1 MQEIILKKKLL
12 TAVLSTALIGSG
24 VGHTFVNTDANIENT
39 MDANMNIQALAQSH
53 QGRSIVGD
61 WSGVLETGITNA
73 TLVLHVYQDSRG
85 ALSANFDT
93 LEHSGTPIDEITFD
107 GKVLKF
113 EIKRAFATFEGLVNN
128 ESTISGQF
136 VQAGQSY
143 SLEFERGIKSVEV
156 PNRPQ
161 EPKPPFP
168 YTEEHVFYDNLEA
181 GVTLSGTLTLPFSK
195 NPSPVVLL
203 ISGSG
208 PLDRDEALCPYQQLR
223 YRNIG
228 HKPFLVLADYLTRQG
243 IAVLRLDKR
252 GCGKS
257 TGNYDK
263 ATTQDFARDVFAG
276 VEYLKSRKE
285 VNPNQIG
292 LIGHSEGGIIAPMV
306 AAESKN
312 VAFIVLMAA
321 PAVNGEEIMYE
332 QRRLAQRASEE
343 SEETI
348 TQDHNFLKQ
357 LFTILKKEPDP
368 QIAAGQLREMV
379 KNHMAALQ
387 GTRGKANLALLERCG
402 QTTEWWRYFLLFDP
416 STALKQVKIPVL
428 ALYGEL
434 DQQASSTQNL
444 PIISKA
450 LEEAGNKDFT
460 IVELSRLNHFFQTCQ
475 DGSFGEYEKI
485 EETISPSVL
494 NLITEW
500 ILERTIQK

>member
-1 MQEIILKKKLL
+1 MLKTKLL
-12 TAVLSTALIGSG
+12 TAVFSAALIGSG
-24 VGHTFVNTDANIENT
+24 VGPAFANTNANIENT
-39 MDANMNIQALAQSH
+39 MDANMDIQALAQSH

-61 WSGVLETGITNA
+61 WSGVLETEIMKA
-73 TLVLHVYQDSRG
+73 TLVLHIHQDSRG

-107 GKVLKF
+107 GRVLKF
-113 EIKRAFATFEGLVNN
+113 EIKRAFATFEGLLNN

-143 SLEFERGIKSVEV
+143 SLAFERGIKSVEV
-156 PNRPQ
+156 LNRPQ

-168 YTEEHVFYDNLEA
+168 YTEEHVIFDNLEA
-181 GVTLSGTLTLPFSK
+181 GITLSGTLTLPFSK
-195 NPSPVVLL
+195 KPSPVVLL

-208 PLDRDEALCPYQQLR
+208 PLDRDEALCPYRQLR
-223 YRNIG
+223 HTNIG

-243 IAVLRLDKR
+243 IAVLRWDKR

-263 ATTQDFARDVFAG
+263 ATTQDFASDVFAG
-276 VEYLKSRKE
+276 VAYLKSRKE

-306 AAESKN
+306 AAGSKD
-312 VAFIVLMAA
+312 VALIVLMAA
-321 PAVNGEEIMYE
+321 PAVNGEEIIYE
-332 QRRLAQRASEE
+332 QSRLAQQANGE

-348 TQDHNFLKQ
+348 AQDKNFLKQ
-357 LFTILKKEPDP
+357 LITILKIEPDP
-368 QIAAGQLREMV
+368 QIAAGQLREIA
-379 KNHMAALQ
+379 KNHITLQ
-387 GTRGKANLALLERCG
+387 ETQGKVNLAMMIAMRASAN
-402 QTTEWWRYFLLFDP
+402 TEWWRYYILFDP

-434 DQQASSTQNL
+434 DRQVSPTQHL
-444 PIISKA
+444 PTISKA
-450 LEEAGNKDFT
+450 LGEGGNKDFT
-460 IVELSRLNHFFQTCQ
+460 IVELPRLNHFFQTCQ
-475 DGSFGEYEKI
+475 DGSFGEYAKI
-485 EETISPSVL
+485 EETIAPSVL
-494 NLITEW
+494 NLIAEW

>member
-1 MQEIILKKKLL
+1 MLKKKLL
-12 TAVLSTALIGSG
+12 TAVLSTALFGSG
-24 VGHTFVNTDANIENT
+24 VGPTDANIENT
-39 MDANMNIQALAQSH
+39 MDVNMDIQSQ

-61 WSGVLETGITNA
+61 WSGVLETGMMKI
-73 TLVLHVYQDSRG
+73 TLVLHIHQDSRG

-93 LEHSGTPIDEITFD
+93 LEHRGTPIDEITFD

-113 EIKRAFATFEGLVNN
+113 EIKRAFAAFEGLLNN

-136 VQAGQSY
+136 VLEGQSY
-143 SLEFERGIKSVEV
+143 SVAFESGIKFVEAT
-156 PNRPQ
+156 NRPQ

-168 YTEEHVFYDNLEA
+168 YTEEYVFYDNLEA

-195 NPSPVVLL
+195 DPAPVVIL
-203 ISGSG
+203 IPGSG
-208 PLDRDEALCPYQQLR
+208 PVDRDEALCPYRQLR
-223 YRNIG
+223 YSNIG

-276 VEYLKSRKE
+276 VAYLKSRKE

-306 AAESKN
+306 AAGSKD

-321 PAVNGEEIMYE
+321 PAVTGEEIMYE
-332 QRRLAQRASEE
+332 QSRLAKQASGE
-343 SEETI
+343 SEETM
-348 TQDHNFLKQ
+348 TQDHNFQKQ
-357 LFTILKKEPDP
+357 VITILKNEPDP
-368 QIAAGQLREMV
+368 QIAAGRLCEMA

-387 GTRGKANLALLERCG
+387 GPRGKAKLALLERCG
-402 QTTEWWRYFLLFDP
+402 QNTEWWRHFLLFDP

-428 ALYGEL
+428 ALTGEL
-434 DQQASSTQNL
+434 DRQASPTQNL

-450 LEEAGNKDFT
+450 LEEAGNNDFT
-460 IVELSRLNHFFQTCQ
+460 IVELPRLNHFFQTCQ
-475 DGSFGEYEKI
+475 DGSFGEYAKI
-485 EETISPSVL
+485 EETISLSVL
-494 NLITEW
+494 NLIAEW
-500 ILERTIQK
+500 ILERTMQ

>member
-1 MQEIILKKKLL
+1 
-12 TAVLSTALIGSG
+12 
-24 VGHTFVNTDANIENT
+24 
-39 MDANMNIQALAQSH
+39 MDRQALTQSH

-61 WSGVLETGITNA
+61 WSGVLETQIMQV
-73 TLVLHVYQDSRG
+73 TLLLHIHQDSCG

-93 LEHSGTPIDEITFD
+93 LEHSGTPIDEMTFD

-113 EIKRAFATFEGLVNN
+113 EIKRAFATFEGLLNN

-143 SLEFERGIKSVEV
+143 SLAFERSIKSVEGA
-156 PNRPQ
+156 NRPQ

-168 YTEEHVFYDNLEA
+168 YTEEPVFYDNLEA

-208 PLDRDEALCPYQQLR
+208 PLDRDEALCPYRQLR
-223 YRNIG
+223 HTNVG

-243 IAVLRLDKR
+243 IAVLRWDKR

-263 ATTQDFARDVFAG
+263 ATTQDFASDVFAG
-276 VEYLKSRKE
+276 VAYLKSRKE

-306 AAESKN
+306 AAGSKD
-312 VAFIVLMAA
+312 VAFIVLMAG
-321 PAVNGEEIMYE
+321 PAVNGEEIIYE
-332 QRRLAQRASEE
+332 QSRLAEQASGA

-348 TQDHNFLKQ
+348 AQEYNFRKELIT
-357 LFTILKKEPDP
+357 LLKKEPDP
-368 QIAAGQLREMV
+368 QIAAGQLCELA
-379 KNHMAALQ
+379 KNHTATLQ
-387 GTRGKANLALLERCG
+387 GKANLAMLAMRASANT
-402 QTTEWWRYFLLFDP
+402 QWWRYFLLFDP

-428 ALYGEL
+428 ALNGEL
-434 DQQASSTQNL
+434 DRQVSPTQNL

-450 LEEAGNKDFT
+450 LEEAGNNDVT
-460 IVELSRLNHFFQTCQ
+460 IALLPKLNHFFQTCQ
-475 DGSFGEYEKI
+475 DGSAGEYAKI

-494 NLITEW
+494 NLMAEW

>member
-1 MQEIILKKKLL
+1 MLKKKLL
-12 TAVLSTALIGSG
+12 TAMLSTALIGSG
-24 VGHTFVNTDANIENT
+24 VGPTSVNTDANIENT
-39 MDANMNIQALAQSH
+39 MDANMDIQALAQSH

-61 WSGVLETGITNA
+61 WSGVLDTGMMTV
-73 TLVLHVYQDSRG
+73 TLVLHIHQDSRG

-107 GKVLKF
+107 DRVLKF
-113 EIKRAFATFEGLVNN
+113 EIKRAFAKFEGLLNN

-136 VQAGQSY
+136 VLAGQLC
-143 SLEFERGIKSVEV
+143 SLAFERGIKSVEAR
-156 PNRPQ
+156 NRPQ

-181 GVTLSGTLTLPFSK
+181 GITLSGTLTLPFSK

-208 PLDRDEALCPYQQLR
+208 PVDRDEALCPYQQLR

-243 IAVLRLDKR
+243 IAVLRWDKR

-263 ATTQDFARDVFAG
+263 ATTQDFASDVFAG
-276 VEYLKSRKE
+276 VAYLKSRKE
-285 VNPNQIG
+285 INPNQIG

-306 AAESKN
+306 AAGSKD

-321 PAVNGEEIMYE
+321 PAVNGEEIIYE
-332 QRRLAQRASEE
+332 QSRLAQQASGE

-348 TQDHNFLKQ
+348 AQDHNFLKQ
-357 LFTILKKEPDP
+357 LITILKIESDP
-368 QIAAGQLREMV
+368 QIAAGQLREMA
-379 KNHMAALQ
+379 KNHMATLEGTQ
-387 GTRGKANLALLERCG
+387 GKVNLPMMIAMRASAN
-402 QTTEWWRYFLLFDP
+402 TEWWRYYILFDP

-428 ALYGEL
+428 ALNGEL
-434 DQQASSTQNL
+434 DRQVSPTQHL
-444 PIISKA
+444 PILSKA
-450 LEEAGNKDFT
+450 LEEGGNKDFK
-460 IVELSRLNHFFQTCQ
+460 IVELPRLNHFFQTCQ
-475 DGSFGEYEKI
+475 DGSPGEYAKI
-485 EETISPSVL
+485 EETIAPSVM
-494 NLITEW
+494 NLIAEW
-500 ILERTIQK
+500 ILERTIQE